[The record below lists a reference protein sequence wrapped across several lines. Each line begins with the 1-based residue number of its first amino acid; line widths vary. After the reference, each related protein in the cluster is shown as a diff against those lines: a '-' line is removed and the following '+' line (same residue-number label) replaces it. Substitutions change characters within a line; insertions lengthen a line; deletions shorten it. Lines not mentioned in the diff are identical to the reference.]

1 MRILTDKKPEMSVW
15 PVYFLCARLSFG
27 ARASR
32 WPDSL
37 AAVSYAYNP
46 DAMTISKLPY
56 QFDFSLRQHNTFGI
70 DASAHAY
77 LPVASLETLQILRS
91 DPDAARLP
99 RLVLGGGSNLILTQ
113 DFPGLVL
120 HMCNRGR
127 EVVGADDDAVYVRAA
142 AGENWHEMVLWTLE
156 QGLAGLENLS
166 LIPGN
171 VGAAPIQ
178 NIGAY
183 GIELQE
189 RFHAL
194 TAIDMESGEIL
205 TLDRSACAFDYRDSV
220 FKHRLRDRAVVLDVT
235 FALPKRWQPALRY
248 ADVAQELD
256 ARKLLQPNARDVS
269 DAVIAIRTRKLPDL
283 AVIGN
288 AGSFFKNP
296 IVTALQRNAL
306 LEQHPQ
312 LVNYLQPNG
321 SYKLAAGW
329 LIDQCGWKGKNL
341 GAAGVYEKQALVL
354 VNRGGAS
361 GQDVVRLAQAVQ
373 ADVRSKFGVTLE
385 PEPIFI

>member
-1 MRILTDKKPEMSVW
+1 
-15 PVYFLCARLSFG
+15 
-27 ARASR
+27 
-32 WPDSL
+32 
-37 AAVSYAYNP
+37 
-46 DAMTISKLPY
+46 MTISKLPF
-56 QFDFSLRQHNTFGI
+56 QFDFSLRRHNTFGI
-70 DASAHAY
+70 DAKTHAY
-77 LPVASLETLQILRS
+77 LPVTSLETLQALRS
-91 DPDAARLP
+91 DLDATRLP
-99 RLVLGGGSNLILTQ
+99 RLVLGGGSNLVLTQ

-127 EVVGADDDAVYVRAA
+127 EIVASDDDAVYVRAA
-142 AGENWHEMVLWTLE
+142 AGENWHELVLWTLE

-189 RFHAL
+189 RFHGL
-194 TAIDMESGEIL
+194 TALDMESGEIL
-205 TLDRSACAFDYRDSV
+205 HLDRDACAFAYRDSI
-220 FKHRLRDRAVVLDVT
+220 FKHSLRDRVVVLDVT

-248 ADVAQELD
+248 ADVAQELE
-256 ARKLLQPNARDVS
+256 ARKLAQPTARDIS
-269 DAVIAIRTRKLPDL
+269 DAVIAIRTRKLPDPAL
-283 AVIGN
+283 IGN

-296 IVTALQRNAL
+296 IVTAPQRNAL
-306 LEQHPQ
+306 LVQHPQ
-312 LVNYLQPNG
+312 LVNYQQANG

-329 LIDQCGWKGKNL
+329 LIDQCGWKGRNL

-373 ADVRSKFGVTLE
+373 ADVMARFGVVLE